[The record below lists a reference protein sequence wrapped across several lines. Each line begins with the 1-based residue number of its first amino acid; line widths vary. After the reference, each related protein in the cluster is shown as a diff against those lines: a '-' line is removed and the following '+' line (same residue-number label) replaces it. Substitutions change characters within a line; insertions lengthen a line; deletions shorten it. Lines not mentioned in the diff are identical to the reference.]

1 MLGTIIIK
9 EVPGINTVVVLEK
22 TLEGASKEENK
33 KIVYLQTEGVNF
45 DVLPNFDWIDLKKV
59 RSNDIQAISRKFGVH
74 FLLCRYKRPETL

>member
-9 EVPGINTVVVLEK
+9 EVPGINAVVVLEK
-22 TLEGASKEENK
+22 TLEGAIKEENK

-59 RSNDIQAISRKFGVH
+59 RSNDIQAISRKFGVYI
-74 FLLCRYKRPETL
+74 LIYRYKRPEIL